1 MFKNKQRHLLIS
13 MLLMVLF
20 LVTLGTAFS
29 ANLNETLETPEV
41 SINKDNLENSQ
52 IQSSENEVLTAGD
65 KKFSEIQNAI
75 TNANDGDTIYLD
87 GYYSAE
93 NNNSVVFVNK
103 NVKIVGKSDT
113 VLDGKNISRIFSF
126 QETGS
131 NSVVDNL
138 KFINGKDTYG
148 GAMIILAKN
157 VTIQNSVFENN
168 HTDYAAGAIYVLS
181 KFENSSDKYPEEGE
195 DLVIKKL

>member
-29 ANLNETLETPEV
+29 TDLNETLEVGEV
-41 SINKDNLENSQ
+41 SINKDNSENSQ
-52 IQSSENEVLTAGD
+52 IQSSENEVLASGD
-65 KKFSEIQNAI
+65 KKFSDIQNAI
-75 TNANDGDTIYLD
+75 NNATDGQTIYLD

-93 NNNSVVFVNK
+93 NNDSVVYVNK
-103 NVKIVGKSDT
+103 NIKIEGKPGT
-113 VLDGKNISRIFSF
+113 VLDGRDVSRIFSI
-126 QETGS
+126 QKEGS
-131 NSVVDNL
+131 NSVIDNL
-138 KFINGKDTYG
+138 KFVNGRDVYG